1 MLHQKQMLINAT
13 SLLIVIYLSL
23 CWGKL
28 EDYEFQEIDPP
39 VMTKPRFTLPPGLA
53 ERFAE
58 GIRKKVDARVNKH
71 LYKSEDVVTNRFTV
85 FPSDPPLVLC
95 RCWESK
101 KFPLCDGAHRAH
113 NERNKDNIGPA
124 IISASNKHNLY
135 MNDTSGNETNVAH
148 ANENWDSDDK
158 KKK

>member
-1 MLHQKQMLINAT
+1 MLHQKQMLIHAT

-39 VMTKPRFTLPPGLA
+39 VM
-53 ERFAE
+53 
-58 GIRKKVDARVNKH
+58 RVNKH

>member
-39 VMTKPRFTLPPGLA
+39 VM
-53 ERFAE
+53 
-58 GIRKKVDARVNKH
+58 RVNKH